1 MLCRSV
7 AGVHAAGKPAAVF
20 FSVFILHT
28 LSLNLTIAECS
39 SRKNGTRR
47 CRDGYQNVSGNA

>member
-1 MLCRSV
+1 MLYCSEVRV
-7 AGVHAAGKPAAVF
+7 RAAGKPAAVF

-28 LSLNLTIAECS
+28 LPLNLIIAEYS